1 VLLLN
6 LHAHSLALD
15 GVYVLEQGE
24 PVFYALPAPDK
35 YDIEDIAW
43 NVCLGTQRVLRKL
56 GKDWDLPADEL
67 DIEATTS
74 PFLVDCAAASMSNTT
89 LLGDRPGQAVLQ
101 LGLAVAE
108 EKEESEDTRPDH
120 GFDLHAGTRVPA
132 RDRKR
137 LEGLCR
143 YLLRPPISHDRLTL
157 LDDGRV
163 RVELKTAWRDGT
175 RYLVFSPLDFIAR
188 LVPLVP
194 APRSH
199 QIRFHGILAPNA
211 RLRSQVIPPRPQPLP
226 EQLTLPF
233 DAEEKPA
240 SHRHERASGL
250 SKLQRISWAQ
260 LLERTM
266 DFDMETCPECGAT
279 MKVVGFVLDPD
290 EIALAL
296 DGHPGQA
303 EAARTEHPPRGP
315 PTPSQLWFDFAATK
329 RALRPELTRLAP

>member
-1 VLLLN
+1 VAIVAASLPQYGAAARYSLVASLL
-6 LHAHSLALD
+6 
-15 GVYVLEQGE
+15 G
-24 PVFYALPAPDK
+24 
-35 YDIEDIAW
+35 
-43 NVCLGTQRVLRKL
+43 QRS
-56 GKDWDLPADEL
+56 LPADEL
-67 DIEATTS
+67 DVDALNE

-101 LGLAVAE
+101 LGLAVSE
-108 EKEESEDTRPDH
+108 QEESEDTRPDH

-211 RLRSQVIPPRPQPLP
+211 RLRSQVIPPRPPAVP
-226 EQLTLPF
+226 EQLALPF
-233 DAEEKPA
+233 GGKDQEPP
-240 SHRHERASGL
+240 HEGASGL
-250 SKLQRISWAQ
+250 SKLQRISWAH
-260 LLERTM
+260 LLKRTM
-266 DFDMETCPECGAT
+266 DFDMETCPECGAV
-279 MKVVGFVLDPD
+279 MKVEGFVLDPD

-315 PTPSQLWFDFAATK
+315 PVPSQLWFDFAAPK
-329 RALRPELTRLAP
+329 RALRPELTRLAH